1 MKKNAIFERCLA
13 NVSPEVRMEVRL
25 NMDIANKIA
34 DVLQA
39 KNMTQRDLAALL
51 DKRESEISRWLTG
64 THGFTTKTLARIS
77 AALGEEIIE
86 TQKERRVN
94 YVVLPFPKY
103 VSNTDVKSAS
113 FSGMKTYAQYIYQN

>member
-34 DVLQA
+34 DILKE

-51 DKRESEISRWLTG
+51 DKKESEISRWLSG
-64 THGFTTKTLARIS
+64 SHGFTTKTLAKIS
-77 AALGEEIIE
+77 TALDEEIIE
-86 TQKERRVN
+86 TKTEREVK
-94 YVVLPFPKY
+94 YVVLPFPTY
-103 VSNTDVKSAS
+103 VSKTDAESAS
-113 FSGMKTYAQYIYQN
+113 FSGIETHAQYIYPN